1 MGMVRPAAVAGYF
14 YPANPIELE
23 RTVSGLLGAVPASA
37 DEPTPKAIIAPHAG
51 YIYSGPVAA
60 TAYAR
65 LAPARGC
72 ITRVVLIGPAHRVAL
87 RGLAVPSTEAFDT
100 PLGPVPVDRE
110 AIGSLSKLRQ
120 VMVSDDAHS
129 GEHSL
134 EVHLPFLKA
143 TLGDFAIVPLVA
155 GSASAEEVAE
165 ALDLL
170 WGGPET
176 LIVISSDLSHYLDYQ
191 SARRI
196 DAATT
201 QAIERL
207 RPGDIGRDQ
216 ACGRVPITGLLEVAR
231 RRGLL
236 CRTVDLRNSGDTAGS
251 KDRVVG
257 YGSYLFFEQGRPE
270 QLRERHG
277 KTLIEVA
284 KASITHGLKQGRPLG
299 VAVQE
304 FPRELQNN
312 GACFVTLKIESQLRG
327 CVGSPQAWR
336 PLIEDVVENAFRSAF
351 ADSRFE
357 PLTAREWPAVDLSIS
372 VLTPPV
378 PIPFASEAELVRALR
393 PNVDGVILADENR
406 RGLFLPAVWD
416 QLSDPV
422 EFVRQLKRKAG
433 LPPEHW
439 SPNMRAF
446 RFTAVSI
453 SHSD

>member
-1 MGMVRPAAVAGYF
+1 MAGMRPTAVAGYF

-23 RTVSGLLGAVPASA
+23 QTVSGLLGAAGVPAQ
-37 DEPTPKAIIAPHAG
+37 EPAPKAIIAPHAG

-65 LAPARGC
+65 LASAKGRV
-72 ITRVVLIGPAHRVAL
+72 TRVVLIGPAHRVAL

-100 PLGPVPVDRE
+100 PFGPVSVDRQ
-110 AIGSLSKLRQ
+110 AIASLSALPQ
-120 VMVSDDAHS
+120 VTVSDEAHA

-143 TLGDFAIVPLVA
+143 MLDEFAIVPLVA
-155 GSASAEEVAE
+155 GSASADEVAQV
-165 ALDLL
+165 LDLL

-216 ACGRVPITGLLEVAR
+216 ACGRIPIAGLLDVAR
-231 RRGLL
+231 RRGLA
-236 CRTVDLRNSGDTAGS
+236 CRTVDLRNSGDTAGT

-257 YGSYLFFEQGRPE
+257 YGSYLFFEHVAPE
-270 QLRERHG
+270 LLRERHG
-277 KTLIEVA
+277 KTLIDVA
-284 KASITHGLKQGRPLG
+284 KASIAHGLKQGRPL
-299 VAVQE
+299 AIAIPE
-304 FPRELQNN
+304 FSPELQNN
-312 GACFVTLKIESQLRG
+312 GACFVTLKFEDRLRG

-336 PLIEDVVENAFRSAF
+336 PLIEDVTENAFRAAF
-351 ADSRFE
+351 ADSRFA
-357 PLTAREWPAVDLSIS
+357 PLTADEWPAVDLSIS

-378 PIPFASEAELVRALR
+378 PIACASEAELVRALR
-393 PNVDGVILADENR
+393 PSIDGVILADENR
-406 RGLFLPAVWD
+406 RGLFLPAVWEQISSPLD
-416 QLSDPV
+416 
-422 EFVRQLKRKAG
+422 FVRQLKRKAG

-439 SPNMRAF
+439 TPSTLAF
-446 RFTAVSI
+446 RFTALSI
-453 SHSD
+453 SQTN